1 MGQMVGNPKVTVIP
15 ARPRMG
21 IGRKND
27 ERQKIR
33 VAAYCRVSTDSDEQ
47 ATSYEAQIEHY
58 TAFIKKNPDWEFAG
72 IFADD
77 GISGTDTRKRE
88 EFNRMIEECM
98 KGKIQ
103 MVITKSI
110 SRFARNTLD
119 CLKYIRQLKDRGIPV
134 FFEKENINTM
144 DAKGEVML
152 TIMASLAQQESES
165 LSQNVKIG
173 LQYRYQQGLVQVNH
187 NRFLGYTKDAEGH
200 LVIKPEEAEVV
211 KRIYREYLEGAS
223 LLQIGKGLEADGI
236 LTGAGKK
243 KWRPETI
250 KKILQNEKYIGDA
263 LLAKTY
269 TVDFLTKKRVKNNGI
284 VPQYYVEN
292 SHEPIV
298 PRDLYMQ
305 VQEEIA
311 RRGML
316 KDSLGRRKCFSS
328 AHAFSQIT
336 FCSECGAE
344 YSRLHW
350 NNRGKKSIVWRCST
364 RLNNHT
370 KCNARTVKEND
381 LQQAFVDALH
391 IMIGDSTSYL
401 KRLQGNLNQ
410 IIVDP
415 CALQK
420 IDEQL
425 NNLQYELLKRTEN
438 HEDYTDIADEI
449 FSLREQR
456 EKIQVSKS
464 SQAEYKKRIDELQF
478 FIKSHPDELSYDE
491 TLAKHLLSKIT
502 IFDDHIVFEFK
513 SGVTVSVEK

>member
-1 MGQMVGNPKVTVIP
+1 MAKMTQKLYALAAKLNLLERGNPEDPFHVIVY
-15 ARPRMG
+15 R
-21 IGRKND
+21 I
-27 ERQKIR
+27 
-33 VAAYCRVSTDSDEQ
+33 
-47 ATSYEAQIEHY
+47 
-58 TAFIKKNPDWEFAG
+58 
-72 IFADD
+72 
-77 GISGTDTRKRE
+77 TRKEHVSELNQKE
-88 EFNRMIEECM
+88 EKAVLKELLSYRTTEENP
-98 KGKIQ
+98 KK
-103 MVITKSI
+103 I
-110 SRFARNTLD
+110 SRAHIIED
-119 CLKYIRQLKDRGIPV
+119 SHPAIIS
-134 FFEKENINTM
+134 KEI
-144 DAKGEVML
+144 
-152 TIMASLAQQESES
+152 
-165 LSQNVKIG
+165 
-173 LQYRYQQGLVQVNH
+173 
-187 NRFLGYTKDAEGH
+187 F
-200 LVIKPEEAEVV
+200 
-211 KRIYREYLEGAS
+211 
-223 LLQIGKGLEADGI
+223 
-236 LTGAGKK
+236 
-243 KWRPETI
+243 
-250 KKILQNEKYIGDA
+250 
-263 LLAKTY
+263 
-269 TVDFLTKKRVKNNGI
+269 
-284 VPQYYVEN
+284 
-292 SHEPIV
+292 
-298 PRDLYMQ
+298 MQ

-316 KDSLGRRKCFSS
+316 KDSLGRRKCFSA

-350 NNRGKKSIVWRCST
+350 NNRGKKSVVWRCST

-391 IMIGDSTSYL
+391 IMLGDSTSYL
-401 KRLQGNLNQ
+401 KKLQTNLNQ

-420 IDEQL
+420 IDERL

-491 TLAKHLLSKIT
+491 ILAKHLLSKIT

>member
-305 VQEEIA
+305 VQEEMVRRANLHSGENRKKKIA
-311 RRGML
+311 EI
-316 KDSLGRRKCFSS
+316 D
-328 AHAFSQIT
+328 H
-336 FCSECGAE
+336 
-344 YSRLHW
+344 RLVEQQQKLVKLA
-350 NNRGKKSIVWRCST
+350 NGKKDY
-364 RLNNHT
+364 
-370 KCNARTVKEND
+370 NAV
-381 LQQAFVDALH
+381 
-391 IMIGDSTSYL
+391 
-401 KRLQGNLNQ
+401 
-410 IIVDP
+410 
-415 CALQK
+415 
-420 IDEQL
+420 
-425 NNLQYELLKRTEN
+425 
-438 HEDYTDIADEI
+438 ADEI
-449 FSLREQR
+449 HSLREQR
-456 EKIQVSKS
+456 QKVLAQDAEHDGQKKHIEELKAFLEEQKDIPIEYDEQLVRRLVEKVTVFDEKIAVK
-464 SQAEYKKRIDELQF
+464 
-478 FIKSHPDELSYDE
+478 
-491 TLAKHLLSKIT
+491 
-502 IFDDHIVFEFK
+502 FK
-513 SGVTVSVEK
+513 SGVEIEVDR